1 MHTDVLHLFAPAKL
15 NLTLDVLGRRADG
28 YHELR
33 SIMASVDLYDEI
45 DLAPA
50 GEVSLTWEGSMPAP
64 WLEKNTAY
72 LAARA
77 FFAQTGR
84 ACRIHINKRI
94 PGQAG
99 LGGGSADAAA
109 VLRGLQRLYGGI
121 EDEALLSLARAIGA
135 DVPFCLL
142 GGCALAEGIGD
153 KLTSLPA
160 PQLHLVLLKG
170 RRGVSTPVLFRS
182 LQLPVPHPD
191 TQAALAALSGPAEG
205 LAPFL
210 QNALE
215 GPATALLPEIGH
227 LKARLLAA
235 GALAAFMS
243 GSGACV
249 AGLFPSEA
257 AARAALPNFA
267 DVPFHTVC
275 RTGAFAL

>member
-1 MHTDVLHLFAPAKL
+1 MHTDVLYLLAPAKL

-28 YHELR
+28 YHELC
-33 SIMASVDLYDEI
+33 SIMASASLYDEI

-50 GEVSLTWEGSMPAP
+50 REISLTWEGCMPAP
-64 WLEKNTAY
+64 RPEKNTAY

-77 FFAQTGR
+77 FFAQTGQ

-121 EDEALLSLARAIGA
+121 EDEALFSLARAIGA

-142 GGCALAEGIGD
+142 GGCALAEGIGE
-153 KLTSLPA
+153 KLTPLPA

-170 RRGVSTPVLFRS
+170 RGGVSTPALFRS
-182 LQLPVPHPD
+182 LALPLPHPD
-191 TQAALAALSGPAEG
+191 TPAALAALSGPAER

-215 GPATALLPEIGH
+215 GPATSLLPEIGR

-235 GALAAFMS
+235 GALAAFMT

-249 AGLFPSEA
+249 AGLFPSES
-257 AARAALPNFA
+257 AARAALPGFA

-275 RTGAFAL
+275 RTGAFAV

>member
-45 DLAPA
+45 GLAPA
-50 GEVSLTWEGSMPAP
+50 GEISLTWEGSMPAP
-64 WLEKNTAY
+64 RLEKNTAY

-121 EDEALLSLARAIGA
+121 EDEVLLSLARAIGA

-170 RRGVSTPVLFRS
+170 RKGVSTPALFRS

-191 TQAALAALSGPAEG
+191 TQAALAALSGPAGG

-249 AGLFPSEA
+249 AGLFPSES
-257 AARAALPNFA
+257 AARAALPNFV

>member
-1 MHTDVLHLFAPAKL
+1 MYTDVLHLLAPAKL

-28 YHELR
+28 YHELC
-33 SIMASVDLYDEI
+33 SIMASVNLYDEI

-50 GEVSLTWEGSMPAP
+50 KEISLTWEGRMPAP
-64 WLEKNTAY
+64 RPEKNTAY

-77 FFAQTGR
+77 FFTQTGR

-99 LGGGSADAAA
+99 LGGGSTDAAA

-121 EDEALLSLARAIGA
+121 EDKALFSLAQGIGA

-142 GGCALAEGIGD
+142 GGCALAKGIGE
-153 KLTSLPA
+153 KLTPLPVPA
-160 PQLHLVLLKG
+160 LHLVLLKG
-170 RRGVSTPVLFRS
+170 RRGVSTPALFRS
-182 LQLPVPHPD
+182 LQLPLPHPD
-191 TQAALAALSGPAEG
+191 TQATLAALSGPAEG

-215 GPATALLPEIGH
+215 GPATALLPEIGR

-257 AARAALPNFA
+257 AARAALPSFA

-275 RTGAFAL
+275 RTGTFAV